1 MSRLSIMHSNF
12 LFLNGSLVFKV
23 FPSNF
28 SFNAHKRYNRQT
40 DGQTDRQT
48 LEPVKPLV
56 ILPPPHFSLSIY
68 LSISLAFFLNQVIAP
83 VFVCVCVCLCA
94 RICVCVC
101 ARTNVCVFASEEKS
115 NCTLC
120 VCVCVCVC
128 ECVYACCFHV
138 EGRKL

>member
-12 LFLNGSLVFKV
+12 LFLNGSLVLKV

-40 DGQTDRQT
+40 HGQSDRQT

-56 ILPPPHFSLSIY
+56 NIPPPFLPLY

-83 VFVCVCVCLCA
+83 VFVCVCICARVTVCVSVRAYLCVCLCTHECLC
-94 RICVCVC
+94 ICF
-101 ARTNVCVFASEEKS
+101 RGEI
-115 NCTLC
+115 
-120 VCVCVCVC
+120 
-128 ECVYACCFHV
+128 
-138 EGRKL
+138 

>member
-1 MSRLSIMHSNF
+1 MSKLSIMHSNF
-12 LFLNGSLVFKV
+12 LFLNGSLVLKV

-40 DGQTDRQT
+40 DEQTDIQT

-56 ILPPPHFSLSIY
+56 NLPPFFSLSIY

-94 RICVCVC
+94 RICV
-101 ARTNVCVFASEEKS
+101 R
-115 NCTLC
+115 
-120 VCVCVCVC
+120 VCVCLCTH
-128 ECVYACCFHV
+128 ECLCICFRG
-138 EGRKL
+138 EI